1 VYEQGGNT
9 VGIINNM
16 SVKGKLF
23 LLLLVGLAVIIA
35 ALIVGALA
43 ETVVFTVVTVVG
55 AIIWLIVV
63 LMIIRSVSDQQDVAA
78 AYAKALAA
86 GDLNINFKNNAHDT
100 ENPLEHSL
108 YLLNVTLR
116 SLTED
121 ISKISSQSKKGE
133 ETFAADVGN
142 YSGAFKEAAEQLNL
156 ITANTSSTMA
166 QVLSCLADFEQGK
179 FSAKMSPMPGKNEN
193 ISSTVNNLGDNL
205 RRLNGNLQQLLLSVA
220 KGDLRGRI
228 DSSTQAGDWGKITD
242 SLNKLLDAVCAPM
255 DEVIN
260 TMEQASKGIFSKLMT
275 RKYSGEFDHI
285 KTTVNNTV
293 TNTSK
298 HIKDITAILMQ
309 LANKNLDVSIPDD
322 LVGDFSAIKAAF
334 EMIMSQFNDV
344 MANINIASEQV
355 AMGAKTISDSSMTL
369 AEGANM
375 QAASVDELT
384 FTIKQVDE
392 RTSSNSENAAR
403 AEILSGQS
411 KDNAAKGNA
420 EMKNMLIAMEEIKE
434 SSNNIYSIIRVIS
447 EIAFQTNLL
456 ALNASVEAARAGTA
470 GKGFAVVAEEV
481 RSLASRSDTA
491 AKETSALIQESID
504 RVNQGASIAT
514 STADVLERIVSDT
527 DEVSAII
534 SGIARE
540 SQEQSEAISQVNTGT
555 SQIAEVIQRNSS
567 TSQETAAAA
576 EELSSQS
583 EILREM
589 ISVFRL
595 REEDKKPPVMN
606 SSHLDEVV
614 PSVPSK
620 PAPKPVPKSVPKPA
634 PAPVREMPKVSERPK
649 VSEKPKLAAR
659 PAVEA
664 KPAPPALPKPAT
676 NRPSPVKPKMDK
688 PLPKSK
694 DSHSDNLAAAYLAES
709 KNIVP
714 DEPPEEDV
722 PDVKVPAPVKARP
735 SAVPMPGS
743 AQGVKAPSAAH
754 IYDKPDYGKY

>member
-23 LLLLVGLAVIIA
+23 LFLVAGLAVIIA

-43 ETVVFTVVTVVG
+43 ETAVFVVVTVVG
-55 AIIWLIVV
+55 AVIWLIVV
-63 LMIIRSVSDQQDVAA
+63 VMIIHSVLAEQDVAA
-78 AYAKALAA
+78 TYAKALAA
-86 GDLNINFKNNAHDT
+86 GDLNINFKNNAHDA

-108 YLLNVTLR
+108 YLLSGTLR
-116 SLTED
+116 GLNED
-121 ISKISSQSKKGE
+121 ISNISSQSKEGE
-133 ETFAADVGN
+133 EV
-142 YSGAFKEAAEQLNL
+142 LN
-156 ITANTSSTMA
+156 
-166 QVLSCLADFEQGK
+166 QVLGCLTDFEQGK
-179 FSAKMSPMPGKNEN
+179 FSTKMSPMSGRHEG
-193 ISSTVNNLGDNL
+193 IGSAINNLGNNLREFNDNL
-205 RRLNGNLQQLLLSVA
+205 QKLMLSVA

-228 DSSTQAGDWGKITD
+228 DSSIQAGGWGEITD

-255 DEVIN
+255 DEVIK
-260 TMEQASKGIFSKLMT
+260 TMEQASKGVFSKLMT
-275 RKYSGEFDHI
+275 GEYSGEFAYI
-285 KTTVNNTV
+285 KTAVNNTV

-298 HIKDITAILMQ
+298 HIRDITAILVD

-322 LVGDFSAIKAAF
+322 LTGDFSAIKDAF

-392 RTSSNSENAAR
+392 RTASNSENAAR

-595 REEDKKPPVMN
+595 RKEDKRPPVIN
-606 SSHLDEVV
+606 TSHLDEIV
-614 PSVPSK
+614 PSIPLE
-620 PAPKPVPKSVPKPA
+620 PAPKPAARPA
-634 PAPVREMPKVSERPK
+634 PRPAPMPVRERPK
-649 VSEKPKLAAR
+649 VSEKPRPAAR

-664 KPAPPALPKPAT
+664 KPRPAAPAPKLAPKPA
-676 NRPSPVKPKMDK
+676 PVKPNRDK

-694 DSHSDNLAAAYLAES
+694 DSHSDNLAAAYMAES
-709 KNIVP
+709 KNIVA
-714 DEPPEEDV
+714 DEPAKADV
-722 PDVKVPAPVKARP
+722 PDVKVSGPVRERP